1 MASQFGDITLD
12 GSLLDWSAA
21 DLLWSAGTQRIYGK
35 VVGNAM
41 VFAATGVTPGST
53 FWLNTDLNA
62 TTGYLLGGPTNSAFA
77 AGAEFNVDFTTGQPL
92 LFTGGAGQTLVGPID
107 FALGANGAVE
117 FAVPLTA
124 VAASAAMV
132 RVDLG
137 NTQFLPNTF
146 AIAAAPAQ
154 PPTFGAVTLDGALSD
169 WSAAN
174 RLDTGASGVAGYE
187 LYGRFEGGAYVFA
200 IKSATPIGENTT
212 LWLNT
217 DQNRATGYQIFGFAG
232 GAEYNVNIGA
242 NGQAVLFTGAAGQNP
257 VSIVPISYS
266 ADRTVAEIAVPVSLL
281 AGAPSVVN
289 VYADVNNQTFLP
301 NSYTTY
307 TYTVSSVAPP
317 PTPGASYG
325 SITIDGA
332 STDWTAADRLDAVG
346 GATGYALYGKVVGGA
361 FVLALDAGTGTIGPN
376 TTFWFNTD
384 QNTATGYKVFGFA
397 VGAEFNVNFDA
408 NGTPALY
415 VNGAGETLLPG
426 AAIDWRTSASH
437 SFVEFAIPLAQLQAL
452 IGSTPTTANVYVDV
466 NDQTFIPVSYTNF
479 AYTLHASTAPT
490 AGTTIL
496 DGSLN
501 DWTQRDRL
509 DTAFGAVAGH
519 EVYGRSDGD
528 YLVFA
533 VKAPGPIGANTTIWL
548 NTDLNA
554 ATGFQIFG
562 ATGGAEFNIN
572 FDAAGVPHLYTGG
585 AGQTLVAG
593 AQVLYG
599 TSADHTIVEVAVAK
613 AALGGATSSNVLL
626 DVNDTVFLPSSYFGP
641 QFLVAPPPPP
651 VGSVTLDGA
660 LGDWTAANRIDLP
673 GTGVAGYEVYGRAS
687 GDSFVLALK
696 SPVAIGPGTTFW
708 LNADQNPATGYQVF
722 GNAGGV
728 EFAVEF
734 GANGAP
740 ALYAVNATT
749 GALTLVNGAL
759 LNGFSADR
767 TIVEFAIPKAQV
779 SAPIELNVLIDV
791 NNTTFLPTSYTGM
804 ASYEIVDTLSL
815 PPRTD
820 FTRKV
825 AIVYSDTTAAKYF
838 GLADVDANK
847 TGYSQLFMTAQSQAA
862 AAGVPYDVIS
872 ESDLTN
878 LTKLAQYDAIV
889 FPSFRYAPSA
899 LQNQIA
905 NTLELAAEQYHVS
918 LIAAGDFMTNDET
931 GALIAGDPY
940 ARMKALF
947 DLTRVD
953 GGTGI
958 VDVNASATTNPVM
971 EGYQAGELIRR
982 YAGALGTGVGW
993 SAYADATPSA
1003 GPAQTTLATQTINGR
1018 SFSAVVASEPGG
1030 RNVHFATEALL
1041 GDNNQL
1047 QHAIDWAV
1055 NGAGVTAGVQ
1065 LSRDKSILA
1074 SRTDM
1079 DQAMELAD
1087 VSPPGGGPGI
1097 YDRLLPILQ
1106 AWKDQYNFVGSYFVD
1121 IGANPANDQ
1130 ATNWAV
1136 SGPIYQKIMAM
1147 GNEIGTHTFTHPDDT
1162 NLLSPADIEFQ
1173 FNQSQLLL
1181 EQQLGV
1187 PINGAAVPGAPE
1199 RLPTSL
1205 REIQYFDYL
1214 TGGGSLVGAGYPGAF
1229 GYLTPGVQDK
1239 VYLAPN
1245 MSFDFTLVGFQGK
1258 TADQAYAAWLSEF
1271 NALTA
1276 HADTPVV
1283 IWPWHD
1289 YGPTTWSVDQGVP
1302 SPYTLAMYTNFIA
1315 AAAASGAEFVTMTD
1329 LAKRIESMEKVGLT
1343 LSVSGNIVTAKVVS
1357 ADAGKFALDLDH
1369 LGTSVIK
1376 SVLNWYAYDGDS
1388 VFLPKNGGDF
1398 TITLGAAADDVTHI
1412 TALPARAELISLS
1425 GDGANLA
1432 FSVVGEG
1439 KVIIDLK
1446 GATPASVTGASIVSQ
1461 VGDILTIDL
1470 GANGAHSVSIGV
1482 PTTPVITSNGGGA
1495 TAQVSI
1501 AENTTSVTTITALS
1515 PTGLPLT
1522 YSISGGADAA
1532 AFVINSATGQLSMA
1546 VAPDYEAPTDT
1557 GANNVYDLI
1566 VRATDQA
1573 GAFVAQAIAVAITN
1587 VPGLTLTGNASANVL
1602 TGSGEEDIISG
1613 GAGNDTLDGLGGPDR
1628 LTGGTGADRVLGGD
1642 GADTFIYAIGDGADT
1657 MDGGAGIDTLI
1668 VSGTAAS
1675 DTLNVIYAG
1684 GVLTTLEGGTLTGIE
1699 IVTADLG
1706 AGANTITYAGT
1717 LVGVSVNLATG
1728 AASGFQSIA
1737 NISNATGGSGD
1748 DQLTGTTA
1756 ANTLTGGAG
1765 NDVLD
1770 GGGGVDTLIG
1780 GAGDDT
1786 YITDGGDTLT
1796 EGTGAGTDTVRSSVS
1811 WTLGANF
1818 ENLVLTGAANIN
1830 GTGNGLNNVL
1840 TGNAGA
1846 NVLTGGGGND
1856 RIDGG
1861 AGNDTLNGGTGSD
1874 TFVLQAGFGADTITG
1889 GFDANPTGGQDLI
1902 DISAYHLTPADIGT
1916 TSAFAVWIEVVAN
1929 NTLVHIGADVLTIL
1943 GVNGVGTNA
1952 ITSSDFILA

>member
-1 MASQFGDITLD
+1 MASQFGNITLD
-12 GSLLDWSAA
+12 GSLLDWTAA
-21 DLLWSAGTQRIYGK
+21 DLLWSSGTQRVYGK
-35 VVGNAM
+35 VVDGFM

-53 FWLNTDLNA
+53 FWLNTDVNTA
-62 TTGYLLGGPTNSAFA
+62 TGYLLGGAANAPFA

-92 LFTGGAGQTLVGPID
+92 LYTGGAGQTLVGPID
-107 FALGANGAVE
+107 FALGANATVE
-117 FAVPLTA
+117 FAVP
-124 VAASAAMV
+124 VARSAALV

-154 PPTFGAVTLDGALSD
+154 PPTFGAVTLDGSLAD
-169 WSAAN
+169 WSAAT

-200 IKSATPIGENTT
+200 IKAATPIGENTT

-217 DQNRATGYQIFGFAG
+217 DQNRATGFQIFGFAG
-232 GAEYNVNIGA
+232 GAEYNVNIGL
-242 NGQAVLFTGAAGQNP
+242 NGQAVLYTGAAGQTP
-257 VSIVPISYS
+257 VTILPISYS
-266 ADRTVAEIAVPVSLL
+266 ADRTIAEIAVPVSTL
-281 AGAPSVVN
+281 AGSPAAIN

-307 TYTVSSVAPP
+307 TYTVSSVAPQ

-325 SITIDGA
+325 SITIDGV
-332 STDWTAADRLDAVG
+332 STDWTAADRLDSAG
-346 GATGYALYGKVVGGA
+346 GSAGYALYGKVVGGA
-361 FVLALDAGTGTIGPN
+361 FVLALDAGTTAIGPN

-397 VGAEFNVNFDA
+397 VGAEFNVNFNA

-415 VNGAGETLLPG
+415 LNGAGETFLQG
-426 AAIDWRTSASH
+426 ATIDWRTSASR
-437 SFVEFAIPLAQLQAL
+437 SFVEFAIPLAQMQAL

-466 NDQTFIPVSYTNF
+466 NDQTFIPVNYTNF

-490 AGTTIL
+490 AGATIL

-501 DWTQRDRL
+501 DWTARDRL

-533 VKAPGPIGANTTIWL
+533 VKAPGAIGANTTVWL
-548 NTDLNA
+548 NTDLNT

-562 ATGGAEFNIN
+562 ATGGAEYNIN

-599 TSADHTIVEVAVAK
+599 TSADRTIMEVAIAK
-613 AALGGATSSNVLL
+613 AAIGGAASSNVLL
-626 DVNDTVFLPSSYFGP
+626 DVNDTVFLPGSYFGP

-651 VGSVTLDGA
+651 VGSVALDGA

-696 SPVAIGPGTTFW
+696 SAVAIGPGTTFW

-722 GNAGGV
+722 GNAGGA
-728 EFAVEF
+728 EFAVDF
-734 GANGAP
+734 GANGTP
-740 ALYAVNATT
+740 GLYAVNAAT

-767 TIVEFAIPKAQV
+767 SIVEFAIPKVQV
-779 SAPIELNVLIDV
+779 NAPLELNVLVDV
-791 NNTTFLPTSYTGM
+791 NNTTFLPTSYAGM
-804 ASYEIVDTLSL
+804 ATFEIVDTLSL

-838 GLADVDANK
+838 GLPSIEVNM

-862 AAGVPYDVIS
+862 AAGVPYDILT

-878 LTKLAQYDAIV
+878 LAKLAQYDAIV

-905 NTLELAAEQYHVS
+905 NTLELAVEQYHVG

-931 GALIAGDPY
+931 GGLIAGDPY

-947 DLTRVD
+947 DLTRLD

-982 YAGALGTGVGW
+982 YTGALGTGVGW
-993 SAYADATPSA
+993 STYADATPLA
-1003 GPAQTTLATQTINGR
+1003 GSAQTTLATQTINGR
-1018 SFSAVVASEPGG
+1018 TFNAVVATEPGG
-1030 RNVHFATEALL
+1030 RNIHFATESLL

-1055 NGAGVTAGVQ
+1055 NGAGVTAGLQ
-1065 LSRDKSILA
+1065 LSRQKSVFA

-1079 DQAMELAD
+1079 DQAMELEE
-1087 VSPPGGGPGI
+1087 VTPPGGGTGI

-1106 AWKDQYNFVGSYFVD
+1106 AWKAQYNFVGSYFVD
-1121 IGANPANDQ
+1121 IGADPANGQ

-1136 SGPIYQKIMAM
+1136 SGPIYQQIMAM
-1147 GNEIGTHTFTHPDDT
+1147 GNEIGSHSYTHPDDT
-1162 NLLSPADIEFQ
+1162 NLLTPAEIEFQ

-1187 PINGAAVPGAPE
+1187 AINGAAVPGAPE
-1199 RLPTSL
+1199 RLFTSQ
-1205 REIQYFDYL
+1205 RQIQYFDYIS
-1214 TGGGSLVGAGYPGAF
+1214 GGASFVGGGYPGAF
-1229 GYLTPGVQDK
+1229 GYLTPSIQDK
-1239 VYLAPN
+1239 IYLAPN

-1258 TADQAYAAWLSEF
+1258 TAEQAYAAWISEF

-1276 HADTPVV
+1276 HADTPIV

-1289 YGPTTWSVDQGVP
+1289 YGPTLWSVDQGIP

-1329 LAKRIESMEKVGLT
+1329 LATRIESMEKAALT
-1343 LSVSGNIVTAKVVS
+1343 IAVSGAIVTAKVVS

-1369 LGTSVIK
+1369 LGASVIK
-1376 SVLNWYAYDGDS
+1376 SVLNWYAYDADS
-1388 VFLPKNGGDF
+1388 VFLPRNGGDF

-1412 TALPARAELISLS
+1412 TALPARADLISLS
-1425 GDGANLA
+1425 GDGANIA

-1439 KVIIDLK
+1439 KVVIDLK
-1446 GATPASVTGASIVSQ
+1446 GAAPAVVTGATVVSQ

-1470 GANGAHSVSIGV
+1470 GAIGPHNVTVGV

-1501 AENTTSVTTITALS
+1501 AENTTAVTTVTAIS
-1515 PTGLPLT
+1515 PTGLPLSYT
-1522 YSISGGADAA
+1522 ITGGADAG
-1532 AFVINSATGQLSMA
+1532 AFVIDRVSGRVSMA
-1546 VAPDYEAPTDT
+1546 VAPDFETPIDA

-1566 VRATDQA
+1566 VRATDQS
-1573 GAFVAQAIAVAITN
+1573 GAFVTQAIAVAITN
-1587 VPGLTLTGNASANVL
+1587 VLGLTLTGNTAANVL
-1602 TGSGEEDIISG
+1602 TGGGEEDVISG
-1613 GAGNDTLDGLGGPDR
+1613 GAGNDTLDGLGGNDR
-1628 LTGGTGADRVLGGD
+1628 LTGGTGADRILGGA
-1642 GADTFIYAIGDGADT
+1642 GSDTFIYVIGDGADT
-1657 MDGGAGIDTLI
+1657 MDGGTGTDTLI
-1668 VSGTAAS
+1668 ASGTTAS
-1675 DTLNVIYAG
+1675 DTLDVIFAG
-1684 GVLTTLEGGTLTGIE
+1684 GAITTFEGGTLTGVE
-1699 IVTADLG
+1699 LLTADLG
-1706 AGANTITYAGT
+1706 AGADTLTYAGS
-1717 LVGVSVNLATG
+1717 LVGVSVNLAAGTG
-1728 AASGFQSIA
+1728 SGFQSIA
-1737 NISNATGGSGD
+1737 NISNATGGSGN

-1756 ANTLTGGAG
+1756 ANILSGGAG

-1770 GGGGVDTLIG
+1770 GGGGVDTMIG

-1796 EGTGAGTDTVRSSVS
+1796 EGTGAGTDTVRSSVT

-1818 ENLVLTGAANIN
+1818 ENLVLTGVANIN

-1846 NVLTGGGGND
+1846 NTLSGGGGND

-1861 AGNDTLNGGTGSD
+1861 AGNDALNGGTGND
-1874 TFVLQAGFGADTITG
+1874 TFVLRAGFGFDTIAG
-1889 GFDANPTGGQDLI
+1889 GFDADPTGGQDLI
-1902 DISAYHLTPADIGT
+1902 DISAYNLTPADIGT
-1916 TSAFAVWIEVVAN
+1916 TSAFAVWLEVVAG
-1929 NTLVHIGADVLTIL
+1929 NTLVHIGADVVTIV
-1943 GVNGVGTNA
+1943 GVNGVGANA
-1952 ITSSDFILA
+1952 INVTDFILA